1 MRVGELQIFIG
12 LLLHSRA
19 QVKTHLL
26 RSVTLLAL
34 LISFPFDS
42 LNAEDGDLTME
53 LVSFGPVQE
62 TRTIMFQGKETRMPG
77 PERKLV
83 AVILKITPN
92 KAQTLLELS
101 RSKVRGQ
108 LSTGAEADYVG
119 FTQIGTTAKVWLT
132 PHLAAALPFV
142 FDRTQ
147 INWPDPQK
155 TQPTEGTRYVALD
168 LSGENKSD
176 RFVYEFAEANRSSMW
191 ALFFDALPTQLAVI
205 YCNGTSIKLVAN

>member
-42 LNAEDGDLTME
+42 LNAEDGDLTLE

-62 TRTIMFQGKETRMPG
+62 TKISGLYGKETRLPG
-77 PERKLV
+77 PRKWL

-92 KAQTLLELS
+92 KARALLDLS

-119 FTQIGTTAKVWLT
+119 FTPVGTIVAKDWLT
-132 PHLAAALPFV
+132 PNVAELFIFN
-142 FDRTQ
+142 FDKTQ
-147 INWPDPQK
+147 INWPDTEETK
-155 TQPTEGTRYVALD
+155 PTDWVAID
-168 LSGENKSD
+168 LSGTNKND
-176 RFVYEFAEANRSSMW
+176 RFVYEFSETNRSSTW

-205 YCNGTSIKLVAN
+205 YCNGTSIKLAAN